1 MANTV
6 LTPTVIANELLMRFR
21 NNLSFAAGASHE
33 YDERFD
39 KIGDTFN
46 LRVPVRFVANDGHDI
61 TSQIQDV
68 TETSVP
74 LVINER
80 KNVAFQF
87 TSKDLTL
94 SIDRFA
100 DRYLNSAAVS
110 LANAFEVSG
119 LTLAYQKTPN
129 WAGTAGETL
138 ATSGT
143 TKILAAGAKLDNNS
157 CPMDGDRHL
166 VVNPSAQAAAV
177 DALKGLF
184 QSSTEVGK
192 QYKSGRMGQAFGFD
206 WAMSQNVRT
215 HTMGQVAGTVLTNG
229 ASQTGS
235 TIAIDGLTAASAVI
249 KKGDKFTIADVYA
262 VNPVSGDTLDYL
274 QQFTV
279 TADTTASTNAIAA
292 LPISPSI
299 VTSGPTK
306 TVSAAAGDNK
316 AITWMGSSATGYP
329 MNLAYHRHAFTY
341 ATVPLEMPKGVHF
354 ASRATDK
361 DSGISIRIVS
371 DYKIDTD
378 VFVTRC
384 DIAYGWAARRPEW
397 SCVLIG

>member
-1 MANTV
+1 
-6 LTPTVIANELLMRFR
+6 
-21 NNLSFAAGASHE
+21 
-33 YDERFD
+33 
-39 KIGDTFN
+39 
-46 LRVPVRFVANDGHDI
+46 
-61 TSQIQDV
+61 
-68 TETSVP
+68 
-74 LVINER
+74 
-80 KNVAFQF
+80 
-87 TSKDLTL
+87 
-94 SIDRFA
+94 
-100 DRYLNSAAVS
+100 
-110 LANAFEVSG
+110 
-119 LTLAYQKTPN
+119 
-129 WAGTAGETL
+129 
-138 ATSGT
+138 
-143 TKILAAGAKLDNNS
+143 
-157 CPMDGDRHL
+157 
-166 VVNPSAQAAAV
+166 
-177 DALKGLF
+177 
-184 QSSTEVGK
+184 
-192 QYKSGRMGQAFGFD
+192 
-206 WAMSQNVRT
+206 MSQNVRT